1 MPSHNFKVRK
11 LIEHQFNLIC
21 NWLQVTLRLNFEIAE
36 LIMNIELLKSPFK
49 NISAFKR
56 VLKLTIDDVKFLN
69 AILEGH

>member
-1 MPSHNFKVRK
+1 MPYDNFKVRK

-69 AILEGH
+69 AILEGN

>member
-11 LIEHQFNLIC
+11 LIENQFNLIC

-36 LIMNIELLKSPFK
+36 LIMNIQLGKSPFK
-49 NISAFKR
+49 NISTFKR

-69 AILEGH
+69 AILEGN